1 MTRPSIFATILL
13 SVLAVACTSTKGD
26 PDAAEVSSPDLDV
39 SMEGAKGVTQGGK
52 VPAEAV
58 MNWQAFFKAP
68 PSGKERSILE
78 QKLKAWADATNP
90 KELLAKG
97 RAELALGKVGA
108 AETTFRKLLR
118 LAPGDLDASLELA
131 SLYLKKKDVVNAF
144 EFLSQVKDGIA
155 TTDKAAHSFLVK
167 YRYTLALAYI
177 ARGDR
182 DKGHKVLSD
191 LIGVDK
197 TFSPAYV
204 ALATSYLAVGKD
216 SVADFVIR
224 RGLDRSKDDPRL
236 LNLMGLVQQ
245 KKRLFEEARMWYDR
259 ALKSDPTFA
268 AALVN
273 RGTLATQSYE
283 LSAAEGDLLAALQR
297 DPLNVDALIALG
309 IVQKKQGNHSGAK
322 ASFTKAVDTD
332 PDNPYARFNLAV
344 LLADDLKKPDEA
356 LRLFHEVL
364 QTNTPASDLKDL
376 ARSYINDLKPSGEPY

>member
-1 MTRPSIFATILL
+1 MRTRALL
-13 SVLAVACTSTKGD
+13 AAVAGLLFSACTTPQPSTD
-26 PDAAEVSSPDLDV
+26 DASTPSDSQHDLDV
-39 SMEGAKGVTQGGK
+39 PMSVTQNGK
-52 VPAEAV
+52 VPPDAV
-58 MNWQAFFKAP
+58 MNWQAFFKSP
-68 PSGKERSILE
+68 PSGKDRNILE
-78 QKLKAWADATNP
+78 QRLAAWTESSNP

-97 RAELALGKVGA
+97 RSELALGKVGA

-118 LAPGDLDASLELA
+118 LSPRDLDAALELA

-144 EFLSQVKDGIA
+144 EFLSTVKDGLSASDSIG
-155 TTDKAAHSFLVK
+155 HSFLVR

-177 ARGDR
+177 ARGDQ

-197 TFSPAYV
+197 AFSPAYV
-204 ALATSYLAVGKD
+204 ALATSYLASGKD
-216 SVADFVIR
+216 SVAEFVVR

-245 KKRLFEEARMWYDR
+245 KKRLFDEARLWYDR
-259 ALKSDPTFA
+259 ALKSDEGFA
-268 AALVN
+268 PALVN
-273 RGTLATQSYE
+273 RAA
-283 LSAAEGDLLAALQR
+283 LSAQNFELGPAETDLLKALER
-297 DPLNVDALIALG
+297 DPRNVDALISLG
-309 IVQKKQGNHSGAK
+309 IVQKKQGNHAGAK

-356 LRLFHEVL
+356 VRLFHEVL
-364 QTNTPASDLKDL
+364 QTNQPAGDLKDL

>member
-1 MTRPSIFATILL
+1 MNRFTIALIGLL
-13 SVLAVACTSTKGD
+13 LTSCTTTKSD
-26 PDAAEVSSPDLDV
+26 DLSADSAEAKPDLDV
-39 SMEGAKGVTQGGK
+39 SMSVTQGGK
-52 VPAEAV
+52 VPADAV

-68 PSGKERSILE
+68 PSGKERSLLE
-78 QKLKAWADATNP
+78 QRLAGWSDSSNP

-97 RAELALGKVGA
+97 RGELVLSKVGA

-118 LAPGDLDASLELA
+118 LDPENLEAALELA
-131 SLYLKKKDVVNAF
+131 SLYLKKKNVVEAF
-144 EFLSQVKDGIA
+144 EFLSTVKEGLA
-155 TTDKAAHSFLVK
+155 SSDKAGHNFIVK

-197 TFSPAYV
+197 AFSPAYV
-204 ALATSYLAVGKD
+204 ALATSYMTIGKD
-216 SVADFVIR
+216 SVAEFVVR
-224 RGLDRSKDDPRL
+224 RGLDRSIDDPRL

-245 KKRLFEEARMWYDR
+245 KKRLFDEARLWYDK
-259 ALKSDPTFA
+259 ALKSDPGFA
-268 AALVN
+268 SALVN
-273 RGTLATQSYE
+273 RAAIATQNFE
-283 LSAAEGDLLAALQR
+283 FSAAEGDLLTALQR

-309 IVQKKQGNHSGAK
+309 IVQKKQGNHPGAK
-322 ASFTKAVDTD
+322 ASFTKAIDAA
-332 PDNPYARFNLAV
+332 PDSPYARFNLAV

-364 QTNTPASDLKDL
+364 QTDLPAGDLKDL